1 MPKQDRFKTKYPGVF
16 FILGKAEN
24 GDEDK
29 IYYIYYRKAGR
40 QIEEKIGW
48 QGKDAM
54 TPAKANQARTL
65 RLTGK
70 EINNQDRRDAVQA
83 TKEAE
88 AGRWTFSRLWT
99 EYKAQRPINK
109 ALNVD
114 DNRFMNFLAKP
125 FGDKTPDEVIT
136 LDVDRLRIKMLKS
149 KAPQTVKHV
158 LALLK
163 RMITFGVAKGLI
175 DEPSKRKL
183 TITLPEVHNQV
194 VEMLSDDEAR
204 RLLEVLDAEENI
216 QVANLLKLAMFTGLR
231 RGSLFRLQW
240 ANIDFERKSI
250 QLPAEAMKS
259 KHALTIPLNSLAE
272 DVLLSHPRTDGS
284 EFVFPGASGGERKSI
299 QHAAAKI
306 RTKAGLPA
314 DFRYCHG
321 LRHHFASMLASSGKI
336 NMRTL
341 QDMLGHR
348 TPAMSMRYGHMLDG
362 TLKDAAEHVAD
373 VFKDLARPQEPKPAA
388 KVVNIKR
395 R

>member
-1 MPKQDRFKTKYPGVF
+1 MPRKERFKTKYPGVF

-24 GDEDK
+24 GDEDR

-54 TPAKANQARTL
+54 TPAKAALARSL
-65 RLTGK
+65 RLSGK
-70 EINNQDRRDAVQA
+70 EETNQERRDAEIA
-83 TKEAE
+83 AKLAD

-99 EYKAQRPINK
+99 EYKAQSRAKVGVPFDNSRFNK
-109 ALNVD
+109 Y
-114 DNRFMNFLAKP
+114 LAKP

-136 LDVDRLRIKMLKS
+136 LDVDRLRIQMLKA
-149 KAPQTVKHV
+149 KAPQTVKST

-163 RMITFGVAKGLI
+163 RLINFGVAKGLI
-175 DEPSKRKL
+175 DEPSKRRL

-204 RLLEVLDAEENI
+204 RLLEVLDAEDNI
-216 QVANLLKLAMFTGLR
+216 QVANFLKLAMFTGLR
-231 RGSLFRLQW
+231 RSSLFRLRW
-240 ANIDFERKSI
+240 ANIDFERKVI

-259 KHALTIPLNSLAE
+259 KHALNIPMNSLAE
-272 DVLLSHPRTDGS
+272 DVLLNHPRTAGS
-284 EFVFPGASGGERKSI
+284 DYVFPGVSGGERKSI
-299 QHAAAKI
+299 QRAGRLIK
-306 RTKAGLPA
+306 TKAGLPA

-362 TLKDAAEHVAD
+362 TLRDAAEHVAD
-373 VFKDLARPQEPKPAA
+373 VFNDLSKPQEKA
-388 KVVNIKR
+388 KVVNLNHK
-395 R
+395 